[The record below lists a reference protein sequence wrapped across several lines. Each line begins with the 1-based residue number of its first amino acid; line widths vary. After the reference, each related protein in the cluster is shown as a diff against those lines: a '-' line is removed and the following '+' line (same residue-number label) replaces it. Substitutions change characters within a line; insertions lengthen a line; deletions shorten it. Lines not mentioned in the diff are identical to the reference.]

1 MLDSTFLYTPITFVD
16 YNKCIYHSIYFYFQ
30 GGRRSTLDL
39 KLLHYSA
46 ANKDV
51 LHVGDWHDEGQGLE
65 VFDPKTLVT
74 ENNTEIETL
83 VVVSSDF
90 TNFLWRSSL

>member
-1 MLDSTFLYTPITFVD
+1 M
-16 YNKCIYHSIYFYFQ
+16 
-30 GGRRSTLDL
+30 
-39 KLLHYSA
+39 LHYSA

-90 TNFLWRSSL
+90 TIFFLNLFYSNEMIEIS

>member
-1 MLDSTFLYTPITFVD
+1 MYLLVFCILYL
-16 YNKCIYHSIYFYFQ
+16 YLFYFQ

-83 VVVSSDF
+83 VVVSSDLAIF
-90 TNFLWRSSL
+90 FYFEKFK

>member
-1 MLDSTFLYTPITFVD
+1 MKRLKKLN
-16 YNKCIYHSIYFYFQ
+16 YNNVFSSIYFYFQ

-90 TNFLWRSSL
+90 TNFFKIYFIQMK

>member
-1 MLDSTFLYTPITFVD
+1 M
-16 YNKCIYHSIYFYFQ
+16 
-30 GGRRSTLDL
+30 

-83 VVVSSDF
+83 VVVSSDLAIF
-90 TNFLWRSSL
+90 FYFEKKSILT

>member
-1 MLDSTFLYTPITFVD
+1 M
-16 YNKCIYHSIYFYFQ
+16 
-30 GGRRSTLDL
+30 
-39 KLLHYSA
+39 LHYSA

-83 VVVSSDF
+83 VVVSAGF
-90 TNFLWRSSL
+90 TIFFF